1 MESHRRTSSTLLTH
15 SEERKYAARSRN
27 GIPYQ
32 RVRTV
37 FLHFLTVFLMSV
49 FLECRLASF
58 SWIIAYS
65 HLTRVLNFQYCG
77 LYITRGHLVLLDAL
91 PGCMIHVTVDELL
104 VETFRSRDGWQLE
117 TSCLLARAKAIR
129 RHATMGH
136 SLLDL
141 GLQFRFS
148 LDIASGRLKN
158 VSFRIEDPTVELSSG
173 RSTNGDTRSVEIFRS
188 TLFRFQKTY
197 CFALLQVYVG
207 AALVQRNLKEPSVL
221 VGIDDCKIEWSDK
234 LASQVPPP
242 FLPLFN
248 DLGGVLQV
256 WTWAAASFLFYLP
269 FEFNFA
275 QVFDEFINCI
285 KWIKVVHGLKKE
297 SFTPGA
303 PLPADFRLI
312 FKEARLELE
321 DDFFENLLQMS
332 HELKEDEVYEC
343 ERRRQMLADRLLVL
357 RKSNPLIPRKSIDE
371 LFAMLLEKN
380 SAIYVERW
388 NKAGSAKRS
397 LSPLFVSKWTDWD
410 LRAFADES
418 FHGYDKCIDFIKEFD
433 PLSFYP
439 PGGLH
444 FSTLWGRAIELDM
457 GEWCVNFK
465 DYPIPYLLTKDM
477 HFFGLLVGAE
487 EFEEGSRSLR
497 ECDVPLPS
505 PWETHTVRRNM
516 APLKFYY
523 DMQCESSEYLATY
536 GPCWEPCLSMVS
548 LVWNNISA
556 PSKDPSFPL
565 PFWDKM
571 RFLLHGRF
579 SWLSTKVVTTMLA
592 TPDPYNT
599 TETMEMCWDD
609 FGLDWALGE
618 IRIRSGLRVFM
629 RTASRY
635 DDSRILFL
643 PDLRL
648 RIVLDWI
655 CSGDPHDHHGVT
667 LCAPHRLPHYSTDHD
682 SYRAFRSSALDLSLS
697 FDVAAG
703 AENGETGDRLPH
715 VLLYA
720 NTFRCIEFLNTLTL
734 KNQNVRKGRLF
745 GTPPH
750 AKPQLGKHFRDVQ
763 VSLNFPRFYIT
774 YWMSHSSDYGFRVI
788 SDGLNLLASLK
799 LTLQAETESVRSCFI
814 GITRRRCYMWIPQ
827 HVSATL
833 WGTQVHV
840 YSNGH
845 SPSVEGPSTEEET
858 FLLGLTRVSYVRE
871 NTRGRDSTQ
880 HRLTVHDLK
889 ASWTAQNRDA
899 CITIADSVHRA
910 HMLRRI
916 LSNDALKILKVNFSP
931 KSSNAPKDGRGH
943 RRGFSMSDHNQSMLN
958 QLVGEASTKLVA
970 HCEQAGDL
978 PTDSLLGAL
987 QCSSD
992 DVRNINWQIDL
1003 LNSQVVLKGCERAGF
1018 VLLTAARASVT
1029 QKVHRCVWRNGQ
1041 LLGKKSWSSII
1052 SGMQYFAPISIVNGR
1067 AVDSFRWLTR
1077 EVIEEKTPAGMGD
1090 PYLHPYIGAGE
1101 AVGGVVE
1108 PEEPSEKVQ
1117 LQRIVSR
1124 CSCEIYFCY
1133 FSEELKTDA
1142 LEETGVPKESSIGG
1156 DETGVDCFTLKHNM
1170 LEASSNSE
1178 QYEMMVD
1185 IVNNLVLFIDPKKK
1199 ELAERR
1205 RKLRFLRLPHLR
1217 TALREIVSVVR
1228 SLERQ
1233 LFYLDTQS
1241 NGSTDGQKR
1250 KEIVD
1255 EMEENKAKQLEVSDK
1270 LAIYISCYKQRQ
1282 VEAARATVL
1291 TSFQVC
1297 FEDCI
1302 WKLTECD
1309 GQIAIAQIQI
1319 RNFLYTRTI
1328 RIDSSGEHLFEV
1340 GTIRVTNLLPDTI
1353 YRDTLH
1359 RDERVQTHQPSIR
1372 LMVRDMAPVG
1382 GICVKE
1388 LFEVN
1393 IAPMV
1398 AQLTY
1403 RFFEKMMLFFF
1414 PGRNIHK
1421 EDNLDA
1427 VDEGTPFSFTRRFA
1441 GTLSMRSNKSGKQPL
1456 EVELTDIDKMRE
1468 RADNNNFFVYIKIPE
1483 VPFVVSYK
1491 GNKDKNIEDVDRFSF
1506 LFPLCE
1512 FHERNWTWLDV
1523 ALAVKQRCKRVLLQQ
1538 FMRQKL
1544 LRNRLT
1550 GGPETVEGISEEDK
1564 KRIALGSLQ
1573 VGARICSPF
1582 PMHIVDV
1589 SDIDHRE
1596 EEEKV
1601 DVLRRTSLGSVLT
1614 VTHNSI
1620 SDQVHAF
1627 ADKRHLCS
1635 I

>member
-1 MESHRRTSSTLLTH
+1 
-15 SEERKYAARSRN
+15 
-27 GIPYQ
+27 
-32 RVRTV
+32 
-37 FLHFLTVFLMSV
+37 
-49 FLECRLASF
+49 
-58 SWIIAYS
+58 
-65 HLTRVLNFQYCG
+65 
-77 LYITRGHLVLLDAL
+77 
-91 PGCMIHVTVDELL
+91 
-104 VETFRSRDGWQLE
+104 
-117 TSCLLARAKAIR
+117 
-129 RHATMGH
+129 
-136 SLLDL
+136 
-141 GLQFRFS
+141 
-148 LDIASGRLKN
+148 
-158 VSFRIEDPTVELSSG
+158 
-173 RSTNGDTRSVEIFRS
+173 
-188 TLFRFQKTY
+188 
-197 CFALLQVYVG
+197 
-207 AALVQRNLKEPSVL
+207 
-221 VGIDDCKIEWSDK
+221 
-234 LASQVPPP
+234 
-242 FLPLFN
+242 
-248 DLGGVLQV
+248 
-256 WTWAAASFLFYLP
+256 
-269 FEFNFA
+269 
-275 QVFDEFINCI
+275 
-285 KWIKVVHGLKKE
+285 
-297 SFTPGA
+297 
-303 PLPADFRLI
+303 
-312 FKEARLELE
+312 
-321 DDFFENLLQMS
+321 
-332 HELKEDEVYEC
+332 
-343 ERRRQMLADRLLVL
+343 
-357 RKSNPLIPRKSIDE
+357 
-371 LFAMLLEKN
+371 
-380 SAIYVERW
+380 
-388 NKAGSAKRS
+388 
-397 LSPLFVSKWTDWD
+397 
-410 LRAFADES
+410 
-418 FHGYDKCIDFIKEFD
+418 
-433 PLSFYP
+433 
-439 PGGLH
+439 
-444 FSTLWGRAIELDM
+444 
-457 GEWCVNFK
+457 
-465 DYPIPYLLTKDM
+465 
-477 HFFGLLVGAE
+477 
-487 EFEEGSRSLR
+487 
-497 ECDVPLPS
+497 
-505 PWETHTVRRNM
+505 
-516 APLKFYY
+516 
-523 DMQCESSEYLATY
+523 
-536 GPCWEPCLSMVS
+536 
-548 LVWNNISA
+548 
-556 PSKDPSFPL
+556 
-565 PFWDKM
+565 
-571 RFLLHGRF
+571 
-579 SWLSTKVVTTMLA
+579 
-592 TPDPYNT
+592 
-599 TETMEMCWDD
+599 
-609 FGLDWALGE
+609 
-618 IRIRSGLRVFM
+618 
-629 RTASRY
+629 
-635 DDSRILFL
+635 
-643 PDLRL
+643 
-648 RIVLDWI
+648 
-655 CSGDPHDHHGVT
+655 
-667 LCAPHRLPHYSTDHD
+667 
-682 SYRAFRSSALDLSLS
+682 
-697 FDVAAG
+697 
-703 AENGETGDRLPH
+703 
-715 VLLYA
+715 
-720 NTFRCIEFLNTLTL
+720 
-734 KNQNVRKGRLF
+734 
-745 GTPPH
+745 
-750 AKPQLGKHFRDVQ
+750 
-763 VSLNFPRFYIT
+763 
-774 YWMSHSSDYGFRVI
+774 
-788 SDGLNLLASLK
+788 
-799 LTLQAETESVRSCFI
+799 
-814 GITRRRCYMWIPQ
+814 
-827 HVSATL
+827 
-833 WGTQVHV
+833 
-840 YSNGH
+840 
-845 SPSVEGPSTEEET
+845 
-858 FLLGLTRVSYVRE
+858 
-871 NTRGRDSTQ
+871 
-880 HRLTVHDLK
+880 
-889 ASWTAQNRDA
+889 
-899 CITIADSVHRA
+899 
-910 HMLRRI
+910 MLRRI
-916 LSNDALKILKVNFSP
+916 LSNDALKILKLHLEDETQ
-931 KSSNAPKDGRGH
+931 SSSSEAPPSEESAPKDGRGH

-1142 LEETGVPKESSIGG
+1142 LEETGVPKVEQESSIGG

-1205 RKLRFLRLPHLR
+1205 RKLRFACQMKDMTEMREKIVEQQ

-1282 VEAARATVL
+1282 VEAARATVCSKL
-1291 TSFQVC
+1291 EEEDMLAAVARRFEVC

-1427 VDEGTPFSFTRRFA
+1427 VDEGTPKFSFTRRFA
-1441 GTLSMRSNKSGKQPL
+1441 GTLSMRSNKSGQIDRKVSNISGKSVLGKQPL

-1573 VGARICSPF
+1573 TSTI
-1582 PMHIVDV
+1582 
-1589 SDIDHRE
+1589 
-1596 EEEKV
+1596 EK
-1601 DVLRRTSLGSVLT
+1601 
-1614 VTHNSI
+1614 
-1620 SDQVHAF
+1620 
-1627 ADKRHLCS
+1627 KKKK
-1635 I
+1635 